1 MNCQPDM
8 LPRLQ
13 FHFGLRKVKTK
24 MEVCGMASVSELVE
38 DVAEVMQ
45 EPVETVNAYA
55 RALIDAGLLPKS
67 RGRAIAQ
74 VTRLHIVSLFAAVCL
89 EPKIKDAAET
99 VEKYLSLRLAGVP
112 EGAPKHISFSAGEY
126 LTSLFE
132 VIHTHPKGEDSKAAR
147 KTAINVNISFVRNW
161 PEIEIQ
167 SGGEDGGATLF
178 RFKAGNP
185 SHWEDQVKRVTIM
198 NGRAVLLLGFG
209 KGRDYIGETVEG

>member
-1 MNCQPDM
+1 MFQGSDT
-8 LPRLQ
+8 LDRLQ
-13 FHFGLRKVKTK
+13 FSFGLSKVKSK
-24 MEVCGMASVSELVE
+24 MGVCRMASVSELVE
-38 DVAEVMQ
+38 DVAEVMK

-74 VTRLHIVSLFAAVCL
+74 VTRLHIVTLFSAVCL

-126 LTSLFE
+126 LTAVFE
-132 VIHTHPKGEDSKAAR
+132 VIHTRPNGEDNKAAR
-147 KTAINVNISFVRNW
+147 KKAINTNILFVRNW

-178 RFKAGNP
+178 RFKDGNP
-185 SHWEDQVKRVTIM
+185 SHWEDQVKRVTIL
-198 NGRAVLLLGFG
+198 NGRAALLLGFG
-209 KGRDYIGETVEG
+209 KGRDYIAGTVEG

>member
-45 EPVETVNAYA
+45 EPVETVSAYA

-74 VTRLHIVSLFAAVCL
+74 VTVEHIVKLFLAVAIA
-89 EPKIKDAAET
+89 PKIKDAATEVSRYFNMKRPGITDDFPESMKGIAGAELCDLVET
-99 VEKYLSLRLAGVP
+99 ILGPVEDEEAFEFRKRCFNSRIA
-112 EGAPKHISFSAGEY
+112 
-126 LTSLFE
+126 LTL
-132 VIHTHPKGEDSKAAR
+132 
-147 KTAINVNISFVRNW
+147 NW
-161 PEIEIQ
+161 PEIEIHI
-167 SGGEDGGATLF
+167 GGGILRFKDGGYPDLWQ
-178 RFKAGNP
+178 GY
-185 SHWEDQVKRVTIM
+185 VKRTVEIS
-198 NGRAVLLLGFG
+198 GRAFPMLGFG
-209 KGRDYIGETVEG
+209 KEGRDYRKWEA